1 MYTSCAHT
9 FASVQEMALP
19 THLHFYSHI
28 QQFKEKKSDPS
39 YSLKLYLSPLCSL
52 SATVPLCIM
61 LHNRWQ
67 QPCSGWGHCLG
78 CQKHLTCQLG
88 RRMNSRTNC
97 CQGQIL
103 PECVC
108 VNTGILVHL
117 ARGVNADEVGFG
129 YCICTVVNITGERK
143 KSFCAT
149 ANLSSSRCTW
159 RYVRSV
165 CWASCRLKGGGGK
178 RSVVQSN
185 WYIVN
190 RVGFLSVFCG

>member
-1 MYTSCAHT
+1 M
-9 FASVQEMALP
+9 
-19 THLHFYSHI
+19 
-28 QQFKEKKSDPS
+28 
-39 YSLKLYLSPLCSL
+39 SPLCSL

-117 ARGVNADEVGFG
+117 ARGVNADEVWFG

-159 RYVRSV
+159 RYVSAEPAADWREV
-165 CWASCRLKGGGGK
+165 EVRGVLFRAIDTLWIEWASCPCFVAKVLNASGN
-178 RSVVQSN
+178 Q
-185 WYIVN
+185 IH
-190 RVGFLSVFCG
+190 LHIL